1 MRWEWGEIETGQ
13 SGRWWDGSALGQDAG
28 RIVRMSSGDRLDGW
42 VRVRSCW
49 GGDPQ
54 SCGHFRGSNW
64 YAWIWERIW
73 KRIRKQRYGK
83 RKTPAGFALL
93 GLVGCPLGISPAG
106 AGLGA
111 HRAMMGLS
119 ILLWPSGQQGRPG
132 RPAPKLGGSGALGR
146 NPIPSSGQSIRN
158 IPRCSWQYLLISVCH
173 RGFAPH
179 RQFHSPRSALRT
191 NGNSR

>member
-64 YAWIWERIW
+64 D
-73 KRIRKQRYGK
+73 
-83 RKTPAGFALL
+83 ALIHSRSF
-93 GLVGCPLGISPAG
+93 VRSFV
-106 AGLGA
+106 
-111 HRAMMGLS
+111 
-119 ILLWPSGQQGRPG
+119 
-132 RPAPKLGGSGALGR
+132 GSGGGGCDDMHCRYAL
-146 NPIPSSGQSIRN
+146 PIWCDDMHNRYASTI
-158 IPRCSWQYLLISVCH
+158 W
-173 RGFAPH
+173 
-179 RQFHSPRSALRT
+179 
-191 NGNSR
+191 